1 MTADTHRGF
10 AELFT
15 TIVERAAGA
24 FLALVTALTFATVVL
39 RYGFSVSIPDS
50 YDLSRNFLGIL
61 IFWGIAVTG
70 FRGEHITVDLVWGFL
85 PPRGKQALD
94 LLATLFTLGCMATF
108 AWAMATKVLGTLH
121 SGETT
126 YDLNLPLWP
135 FYGLAW
141 GGLVMSVPLL
151 LVRLMRQFRQ
161 PAAMIAA
168 APTITH

>member
-1 MTADTHRGF
+1 
-10 AELFT
+10 
-15 TIVERAAGA
+15 
-24 FLALVTALTFATVVL
+24 
-39 RYGFSVSIPDS
+39 
-50 YDLSRNFLGIL
+50 
-61 IFWGIAVTG
+61 
-70 FRGEHITVDLVWGFL
+70 
-85 PPRGKQALD
+85 
-94 LLATLFTLGCMATF
+94 
-108 AWAMATKVLGTLH
+108 LH

-161 PAAMIAA
+161 PAAMIAT